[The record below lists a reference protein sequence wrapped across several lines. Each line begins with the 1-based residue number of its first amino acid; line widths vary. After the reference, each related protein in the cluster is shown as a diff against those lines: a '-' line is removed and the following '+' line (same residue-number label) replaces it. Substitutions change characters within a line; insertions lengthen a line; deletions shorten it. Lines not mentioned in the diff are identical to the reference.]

1 MDDVYLLLRSGVLER
16 DTDADGERR
25 LGAGDLDRDGD
36 RDCE

>member
-16 DTDADGERR
+16 DIEAEGERR

-36 RDCE
+36 LDCE